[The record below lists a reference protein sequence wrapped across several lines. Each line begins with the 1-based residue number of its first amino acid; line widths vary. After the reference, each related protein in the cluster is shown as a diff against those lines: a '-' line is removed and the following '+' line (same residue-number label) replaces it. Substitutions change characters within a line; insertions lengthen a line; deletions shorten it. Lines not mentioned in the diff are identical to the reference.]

1 MSGRVR
7 GAPAGVA
14 GLAGRRLA
22 VLVVAAVVLVAG
34 AVGVVAAVRGERRV
48 GAGER
53 VVLYGDSLSVEAGPA
68 FVAAVRAG
76 SDAEVEVRAT
86 PGTAPCDALAS
97 IRADL
102 AGAGAGAAPGPPSV
116 AVLQFTGNN
125 ATPCVAGPGGSP
137 LTGAA
142 LAERYAADVGTAAEE
157 LAAAGV
163 RVVIAG
169 PPPAPG
175 LPGRATELIDEGY
188 LSLVTRWAGIDIG
201 RVRYAP
207 AGEAVAGDDRAYVQR
222 LPCRSG
228 SGEGEAEGCEGGE
241 IVVRSPDRIHFCP
254 TALTDELT
262 CPVHSSGAERFGD
275 EMARVAIQALDP
287 TY

>member
-7 GAPAGVA
+7 SA
-14 GLAGRRLA
+14 LAGRRLA

-68 FVAAVRAG
+68 FVAAVRDG
-76 SDAEVEVRAT
+76 SDAEAEVRAT
-86 PGTAPCDALAS
+86 PGIAPCDALRS
-97 IRADL
+97 IRSDL
-102 AGAGAGAAPGPPSV
+102 SGGSEPPAV
-116 AVLQFTGNN
+116 VVLQFTGNN
-125 ATPCVAGPGGSP
+125 ATPCVAGPDGSP
-137 LTGAA
+137 LTGPA
-142 LAERYAADVGTAAEE
+142 LAERYAADVRTAVEE

-175 LPGRATELIDEGY
+175 LPGGATELIDEGY

-207 AGEAVAGDDRAYVQR
+207 AGEAVSGDDRAYVER
-222 LPCRSG
+222 LPCRPG
-228 SGEGEAEGCEGGE
+228 TGDDEGCEGGE

-262 CPVHSSGAERFGD
+262 CPVHSSGAERFGE